1 MATAL
6 RVQTVR
12 YGGDGPELLRML
24 RSVTAAARQVD
35 LATSSSE
42 LTVAIGDCGGP
53 SGPDAVLSAQ
63 VLAEAREVLEEA
75 GASLDYVAFK
85 ANTGHGAGQN
95 LLARRLADRSK
106 PARDDEV
113 LALVNP
119 DTYLS
124 PDCLAKL
131 VEALE
136 DDTGIAE
143 ARQIPLEHPKAFDP
157 VTGDTPWASGCLIA
171 MRMSVFNSLGGFEPA
186 FFLHGDD
193 VDLSWRV
200 RLRGLRVRLV
210 PEAAVFHDKHM
221 SETGFPV
228 PSAEEELQ
236 SMLARLLLAYRAER
250 RDLIDWWL
258 DWIDAQGT
266 ALQRQA
272 AAEYLRRH
280 ANRAL
285 PAIYREALGVSSDDV
300 ASVASFH
307 EGEYAEHRF

>member
-75 GASLDYVAFK
+75 GTSLDYVAFK

-106 PARDDEV
+106 PARDRRGPGSGQPRHV
-113 LALVNP
+113 PLAGLPGNARRRARRRHV
-119 DTYLS
+119 
-124 PDCLAKL
+124 
-131 VEALE
+131 
-136 DDTGIAE
+136 GIAE

-171 MRMSVFNSLGGFEPA
+171 MRMSVFELA
-186 FFLHGDD
+186 
-193 VDLSWRV
+193 R
-200 RLRGLRVRLV
+200 RLRAGLLPTRRRRRPLLAGPPRADYASATSRRRLS
-210 PEAAVFHDKHM
+210 FTTSSM
-221 SETGFPV
+221 SVTGFPA
-228 PSAEEELQ
+228 PSAEEELPVV
-236 SMLARLLLAYRAER
+236 LARLLLGASGGAPRLVDSGCDWAEAHGSELHR
-250 RDLIDWWL
+250 R
-258 DWIDAQGT
+258 G
-266 ALQRQA
+266 
-272 AAEYLRRH
+272 
-280 ANRAL
+280 
-285 PAIYREALGVSSDDV
+285 G
-300 ASVASFH
+300 
-307 EGEYAEHRF
+307 G